1 MRSVLAFAAL
11 ALLAACD
18 PFPMRGAD
26 PAPAGGASGGTPAG
40 PLAASFQ
47 IQPAADSVTFVL
59 AVTNATQAPL
69 ALEFR
74 SGQSYD
80 FAVADGGREVWR
92 GGGGGVVTQARP
104 RGTPGPGPAPT
115 PPPGG

>member
-40 PLAASFQ
+40 PLAAAFQ

-59 AVTNATQAPL
+59 AVTNPTQAPL

-74 SGQSYD
+74 SGQSYE
-80 FAVADGGREVWR
+80 FAGAARGREEW
-92 GGGGGVVTQARP
+92 GWGAR
-104 RGTPGPGPAPT
+104 RRVSPT
-115 PPPGG
+115 RRAATI